1 MRSIWKGHIQ
11 FSLVTIPVK
20 VYNAIDTAQ
29 AIHFNQLHKGCNG
42 PIAYDKRCK
51 KCNKVLSNE
60 EIVKG
65 YQYEP
70 DQYVI
75 LEPEDL
81 EKIRL
86 KSTKV
91 IEIQGF
97 VDAAEVHPMLYEA
110 PYFAGPDG
118 VVAAKAYT
126 LLCEALKQSGKVGI
140 GRVVLRD
147 REDIVTIAP
156 HEQGIVMYKL
166 RYPNEVRDIKEVP
179 QLDETQ
185 KVDPEQLKLAR
196 HLVDTMAASFGD
208 IETKDRYRD
217 ALKELITAKVE
228 GKEIVTVAEEA
239 RPAVDIMTALKQSI
253 EQAMAQRQP
262 MVKATGK
269 GKKAKAE
276 QPEEQGGA
284 AEVKASEVKSPKGGR
299 RKLG

>member
-97 VDAAEVHPMLYEA
+97 VDASEVHPMLYEA
-110 PYFAGPDG
+110 PYFAGPRWEERRVG
-118 VVAAKAYT
+118 ESCRAG
-126 LLCEALKQSGKVGI
+126 CEV
-140 GRVVLRD
+140 
-147 REDIVTIAP
+147 
-156 HEQGIVMYKL
+156 
-166 RYPNEVRDIKEVP
+166 
-179 QLDETQ
+179 
-185 KVDPEQLKLAR
+185 
-196 HLVDTMAASFGD
+196 
-208 IETKDRYRD
+208 
-217 ALKELITAKVE
+217 
-228 GKEIVTVAEEA
+228 
-239 RPAVDIMTALKQSI
+239 
-253 EQAMAQRQP
+253 
-262 MVKATGK
+262 
-269 GKKAKAE
+269 
-276 QPEEQGGA
+276 
-284 AEVKASEVKSPKGGR
+284 
-299 RKLG
+299 

>member
-97 VDAAEVHPMLYEA
+97 VDASEVHPMLYEA

-118 VVAAKAYT
+118 V
-126 LLCEALKQSGKVGI
+126 
-140 GRVVLRD
+140 
-147 REDIVTIAP
+147 
-156 HEQGIVMYKL
+156 
-166 RYPNEVRDIKEVP
+166 
-179 QLDETQ
+179 
-185 KVDPEQLKLAR
+185 
-196 HLVDTMAASFGD
+196 
-208 IETKDRYRD
+208 
-217 ALKELITAKVE
+217 
-228 GKEIVTVAEEA
+228 VAEEA